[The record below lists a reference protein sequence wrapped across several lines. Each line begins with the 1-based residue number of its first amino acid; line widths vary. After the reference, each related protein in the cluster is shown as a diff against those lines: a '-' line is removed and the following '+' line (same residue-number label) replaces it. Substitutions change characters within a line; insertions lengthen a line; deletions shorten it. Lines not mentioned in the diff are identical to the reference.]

1 MLGWRPRW
9 RPVLTNVPDT
19 SASLSNRGG
28 WILNDYLKFLEYVVP
43 ATVSIRSVTPQ
54 RHPSARLLG
63 TERMGSGA
71 IIDAQGHILTVGYV
85 VMGARTIEV
94 TLPDQQQFPATLLY
108 QDFES
113 GMAILQT
120 PARDLPTVP
129 LGRSSA
135 LTEGDKVIIVA
146 ATDQTQRMASPG
158 FISALRPFDA
168 YWEYMLDQ
176 AILTTA
182 MNPGFGGGP
191 LLDALGQ
198 MIGVLSL
205 NLNSA
210 KEMTLAIPIDLF
222 HRIKEPVFTYG
233 TIADRRPRPWVGMY
247 TEPVEGGLAVI
258 MLIPNGPASQA
269 GMEVKDV
276 VLEVDHTEVT
286 SRRELYELMW
296 RKRAGDELTFT
307 VQRGEEVLEMQV
319 TSMDRAEFYR

>member
-1 MLGWRPRW
+1 M
-9 RPVLTNVPDT
+9 
-19 SASLSNRGG
+19 
-28 WILNDYLKFLEYVVP
+28 NDYLKFLEYVVP

-71 IIDAQGHILTVGYV
+71 IIDAEGHILTVGYV

-94 TLPDQQQFPATLLY
+94 TLPDQQQFPATLVC

-113 GMAILQT
+113 GIAILQT

-129 LGRSSA
+129 LGHSSS
-135 LTEGDKVIIVA
+135 LKEGDKVIIVA

-158 FISALRPFDA
+158 FISALRPFEA

-191 LLDALGQ
+191 LLDSLGQ

-205 NLNSA
+205 NLNST

-222 HRIKEPVFTYG
+222 HRVKEGVFTFG
-233 TIADRRPRPWVGMY
+233 SITDRRPRPWVGMY
-247 TEPVEGGLAVI
+247 SEPVEGGVAVI
-258 MLIPNGPASQA
+258 GLIPNGPASRA

-276 VLEVDHTEVT
+276 ILEVNNAEATG
-286 SRRELYELMW
+286 RRELYELMW
-296 RKRAGDELTFT
+296 RNRAGDELTFT
-307 VQRGEEVLEMQV
+307 VQRGEEVLDIRV

>member
-1 MLGWRPRW
+1 
-9 RPVLTNVPDT
+9 
-19 SASLSNRGG
+19 
-28 WILNDYLKFLEYVVP
+28 LNDYLKFLEYVVP

-71 IIDAQGHILTVGYV
+71 IIDAEGHILTVGYV

-94 TLPDQQQFPATLLY
+94 TLPDQQQFPATLVC

-113 GMAILQT
+113 GIAILQT

-129 LGRSSA
+129 LGHSSS
-135 LTEGDKVIIVA
+135 LKEGDKVIIVA

-158 FISALRPFDA
+158 FISALRPFEA

-191 LLDALGQ
+191 LLDSLGQ

-205 NLNSA
+205 NLNST

-222 HRIKEPVFTYG
+222 HRVKEGVFTFG
-233 TIADRRPRPWVGMY
+233 SITDRRPRPWVGMY
-247 TEPVEGGLAVI
+247 SEPVEGGVAVI
-258 MLIPNGPASQA
+258 GLIPNGPASRA

-276 VLEVDHTEVT
+276 ILEVNNAEATG
-286 SRRELYELMW
+286 RRELYELMW
-296 RKRAGDELTFT
+296 RNRAGDELTFT
-307 VQRGEEVLEMQV
+307 VQRGEEVLDIRV

>member
-1 MLGWRPRW
+1 M
-9 RPVLTNVPDT
+9 
-19 SASLSNRGG
+19 
-28 WILNDYLKFLEYVVP
+28 NDYLKFLEYVVP
-43 ATVSIRSVTPQ
+43 ATVSIRSITPQ
-54 RHPSARLLG
+54 RHPSARILG

-71 IIDAQGHILTVGYV
+71 IIDAEGHILTVGYV

-94 TLPDQQQFPATLLY
+94 TLPDQQQFPATLLC

-113 GMAILQT
+113 GIAILQI

-129 LGRSSA
+129 LGHSSA
-135 LTEGDKVIIVA
+135 LQEGDKVLIVA

-168 YWEYMLDQ
+168 YWEYRLEQ
-176 AILTTA
+176 AVLTTA

-222 HRIKEPVFTYG
+222 HRVKERVFTFVAI
-233 TIADRRPRPWVGMY
+233 TDRVPRPWMGMY
-247 TEPVEGGLAVI
+247 SEPVEGGVAVI
-258 MLIPNGPASQA
+258 GLIPNGPASRA
-269 GMEVKDV
+269 GIEVKDV
-276 VLEVDHTEVT
+276 ILEVDHTEVT
-286 SRRELYELMW
+286 GRRELYELMW

-307 VQRGEEVLEMQV
+307 VQRGEEVLEIRV
-319 TSMDRAEFYR
+319 IGMDRADFYR

>member
-1 MLGWRPRW
+1 
-9 RPVLTNVPDT
+9 
-19 SASLSNRGG
+19 
-28 WILNDYLKFLEYVVP
+28 LNDYLKFLEYVVP

-54 RHPSARLLG
+54 RHPSARILG

-71 IIDAQGHILTVGYV
+71 VIDAEGHILTVGYV

-94 TLPDQQQFPATLLY
+94 TLPDQRQFPATLVC

-135 LTEGDKVIIVA
+135 LKEGDKVIIVA

-205 NLNSA
+205 NLNST

-222 HRIKEPVFTYG
+222 HRVKERVFTYG
-233 TIADRRPRPWVGMY
+233 AITDRRPRPWVGMY
-247 TEPVEGGLAVI
+247 SEPVEGGVAVI
-258 MLIPNGPASQA
+258 GLIPNGPASRA
-269 GMEVKDV
+269 GLEVKDV
-276 VLEVDHTEVT
+276 ILEVDNAEAAG
-286 SRRELYELMW
+286 RRELYELLR
-296 RKRAGDELTFT
+296 RKQAGDELTFT
-307 VQRGEEVLEMQV
+307 VQRGEEVLDIRV
-319 TSMDRAEFYR
+319 TSMDRADFYR